1 MLSQTHTLEE
11 ILSPL
16 ATEDNNGNEMTEAVI
31 SQVGEWLKTERFP
44 HVHIWPLSDLGR
56 SLYITLGNTPEAA
69 KSSQPD
75 GKSVTLHFRV
85 IYESLADMS
94 PDRDE
99 NGNYIRRM
107 VGLNGYRPM
116 QLVNYASAKNGSA
129 SYVRPG
135 AYVSSPIPPN
145 QTPEELIAWITGADQ
160 APAKT
165 RQPRT
170 RKAQSAPALT
180 DAPKPAS
187 PSPF

>member
-1 MLSQTHTLEE
+1 MISQTHTLEE

-16 ATEDNNGNEMTEAVI
+16 ATEDNNGDEMTEAVI

-69 KSSQPD
+69 KSRRPD
-75 GKSVTLHFRV
+75 ESVTLHFRV
-85 IYESLADMS
+85 MYENLASVS
-94 PDRDE
+94 PIRDE
-99 NGNYIRRM
+99 NGNCIRRM
-107 VGLNGYRPM
+107 IGLNGYRPM
-116 QLVNYASAKNGSA
+116 QVANYASAKNRSS

-135 AYVSSPIPPN
+135 VYASSPIPPN
-145 QTPEELIAWITGADQ
+145 QTPEELIAWVTGADL

-165 RQPRT
+165 R
-170 RKAQSAPALT
+170 KAQTAPAA
-180 DAPKPAS
+180 APKPAS